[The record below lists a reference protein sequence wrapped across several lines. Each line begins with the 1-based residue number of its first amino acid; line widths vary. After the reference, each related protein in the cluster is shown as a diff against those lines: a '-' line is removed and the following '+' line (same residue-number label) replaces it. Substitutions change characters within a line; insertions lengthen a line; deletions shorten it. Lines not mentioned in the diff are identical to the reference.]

1 MAMKKGGK
9 VSFPPFSIHAVN
21 HRIDVTPDAEL
32 ADSASGLDLFRNP
45 SQGSREHL
53 EGDAA
58 QSEFGV
64 PPKVKSPFWA
74 SIVILSPSANSPP
87 RIALASS
94 F

>member
-1 MAMKKGGK
+1 MKKGGK
-9 VSFPPFSIHAVN
+9 VPFPPFSIHAVN
-21 HRIDVTPDAEL
+21 HRIDATPDAEL
-32 ADSASGLDLFRNP
+32 VGSASGLDLFRNP
-45 SQGSREHL
+45 SQESRKPL
-53 EGDAA
+53 EADAV